1 MWMSQSIFD
10 IDLNVL
16 FAIRHSC
23 INNLLT
29 EPLNLT
35 CAQIILRSL
44 QWTSVDKS
52 LYQSINKDLRNQK
65 NKIFFCSTKVTEKC
79 LSHIF
84 FMLLQNKLCS
94 QKQDIYIKDQ

>member
-1 MWMSQSIFD
+1 MSQSIFD

-65 NKIFFCSTKVTEKC
+65 NKIFLFNENDRKMFISYFLHVASK
-79 LSHIF
+79 
-84 FMLLQNKLCS
+84 
-94 QKQDIYIKDQ
+94 